1 MDKAFVK
8 SVSDK
13 LGYTLLGEYA
23 KGVAES
29 KGYIP
34 KTYPSEELG
43 RIIAN
48 DKFVPS
54 GESALVE
61 Y

>member
-1 MDKAFVK
+1 MKGRYVMDKAFVK

-29 KGYIP
+29 KGIF
-34 KTYPSEELG
+34 L
-43 RIIAN
+43 RLI
-48 DKFVPS
+48 
-54 GESALVE
+54 LVKN
-61 Y
+61 